1 MAKRYLK
8 GLLTAS
14 VLLMTG
20 CGNMAAVYHI
30 TLGNFYFFNNR
41 LQEANYQYLLSWE
54 NEKYHDIVVYNLG
67 TVYFHLGESAAAME
81 MWSRYTPGDRDA
93 LNYRFYYNRS
103 LLKCETG
110 DYRGA
115 FADMKEALDINP
127 RSREAKNNMEVI
139 LDRMISGPEE
149 SKAKDAESASS
160 PKEISA
166 ASQRIFDY
174 VKRSEVFEWET
185 EDSRIDGDLRDW

>member
-8 GLLTAS
+8 LLILIPFAVT
-14 VLLMTG
+14 TG
-20 CGNMAAVYHI
+20 CREISAVYHI

-41 LQEANYQYLLSWE
+41 LQEADYQYQQSRDC
-54 NEKYHDIVVYNLG
+54 EKYRDIVIYNLG
-67 TVYFHLGESAAAME
+67 TVYFHLGESQAAMK
-81 MWSRYTPGDRDA
+81 MWSQFTPGERKK
-93 LNYRFYYNRS
+93 LNYRFYYNRA

-115 FADMKEALDINP
+115 FSDLKEALNIDP
-127 RSREAKNNMEVI
+127 KSREAKNNMEVV
-139 LDRMISGPEE
+139 LDRMLSVSDENQTKETGPV
-149 SKAKDAESASS
+149 AKE
-160 PKEISA
+160 KEISA

-185 EDSRIDGDLRDW
+185 QDSRDSSNLRDW

>member
-8 GLLTAS
+8 HLILISFVLT
-14 VLLMTG
+14 TG
-20 CGNMAAVYHI
+20 CSDISAVYHI

-41 LQEANYQYLLSWE
+41 LQEADYQYRQSWDC
-54 NEKYHDIVVYNLG
+54 EKYRDIVVYNLG
-67 TVYFHLGESAAAME
+67 TVYFHLGESRAAME
-81 MWSRYTPGDRDA
+81 MWSRFTPGNRKK
-93 LNYRFYYNRS
+93 LNYRFYYNRA

-115 FADMKEALDINP
+115 FSDLKEALNIDP
-127 RSREAKNNMEVI
+127 KSREAKNNMEVV
-139 LDRMISGPEE
+139 LDRMFSGSDESQSKEIKPAEE
-149 SKAKDAESASS
+149 K
-160 PKEISA
+160 KEISA

-185 EDSRIDGDLRDW
+185 RDSQDSSNLRDW